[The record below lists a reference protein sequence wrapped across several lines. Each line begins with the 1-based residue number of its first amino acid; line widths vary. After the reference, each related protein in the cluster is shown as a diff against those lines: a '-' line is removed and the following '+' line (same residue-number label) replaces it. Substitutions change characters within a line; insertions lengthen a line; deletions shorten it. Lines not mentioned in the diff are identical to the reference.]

1 MARQRLEK
9 TLLSRNR
16 RLGTWIAA
24 IAAAVVILAAFAS
37 RTRETPV
44 RAQRAVR
51 ETIVASIATN
61 GKVEP
66 VNNFEAHAPAPI
78 TVKQLLVREGQA
90 VKSGELLL
98 RLDDAAAREQAAR
111 ALAQLRAAE
120 ADLAALRAGGTR
132 EEVLTT
138 QTELTKARAD
148 LNAAQ
153 RNLEAMRRLQQRG
166 AASPAEVAEAEN
178 RVKTAQAQVDLL
190 EKKLTSRFGETDI
203 AKAQA
208 RIREAREAYNAA
220 QELLRTTNVRTPRAG
235 TVYSLPL
242 REGQFVNQGD
252 LLVQVANLDPVQ
264 VRAFV
269 DEPDIGRLHQ
279 GQEVLITWDALPD
292 RTWEGRITHVPTTVV
307 TRGTR
312 TVGEV
317 TTVVDN
323 RDRQLLPNVNV
334 SVSIVTAREPNAIT
348 VPREAVH
355 QEDGRRYV
363 YQIVNGELERQ
374 YVETGISNVTDVQ
387 ITKGLSEGALVATM
401 SASGMALR
409 PGMAVRVIEQ

>member
-1 MARQRLEK
+1 MARQRLE
-9 TLLSRNR
+9 TALLNRNR

-66 VNNFEAHAPAPI
+66 VNNFEAHAPAPT
-78 TVKQLLVREGQA
+78 TVKQLFVREGQA

-138 QTELTKARAD
+138 QTELTKAHAD

-203 AKAQA
+203 ARAQA
-208 RIREAREAYNAA
+208 RIKEAREAYNAA
-220 QELLRTTNVRTPRAG
+220 QELLRTTNVRTPRSG

-317 TTVVDN
+317 TTVVEN

-334 SVSIVTAREPNAIT
+334 SVNIVTAREPNAIT
-348 VPREAVH
+348 VAREAVH

-363 YQIVNGELERQ
+363 YQIVNGELKRQ
-374 YVETGISNVTDVQ
+374 YVETGISNVTDIQ